1 MLQTAA
7 TAILDR
13 RGSNGGG
20 ISSSAPSKSL
30 TKHPCVITYDDKMV
44 KVSYKKPD
52 SQIIPVLR
60 KMCSL
65 VLRYN
70 IGKCIIPQF
79 LGCTQN
85 GIL

>member
-1 MLQTAA
+1 MK
-7 TAILDR
+7 IFM
-13 RGSNGGG
+13 
-20 ISSSAPSKSL
+20 
-30 TKHPCVITYDDKMV
+30 KHPFGIKYDNDMI
-44 KVSYKKPD
+44 KVSCKKPE